1 MIAPTHAPF
10 QSASLYVGDLHPDVT
25 EVRIITLNS
34 YTIS

>member
-10 QSASLYVGDLHPDVT
+10 QFASLCVDDLHPDVT

-34 YTIS
+34 YTTS